1 MSIGVGEPEAAIIT
15 PLDEERAERTGA
27 LARFFHHARRFLLC
41 LWLGAALFFSFVVT
55 PQVFSVLRDSTA
67 LYPNHLAGTIVT
79 RNLEVINT
87 SGFVI
92 ALLLLATIF
101 FMREGARDKAFY
113 VEAASLALLALA
125 TAVGQWVI
133 AARMLGLR
141 AQMGRPIDET
151 AANDSLRAAFNNLH
165 RYSVAALSVAMLAAL
180 VALIFMA
187 RRRRA
192 QRTALDVR

>member
-1 MSIGVGEPEAAIIT
+1 MSIGVGEQEAAINVVRE
-15 PLDEERAERTGA
+15 DESVERSDA
-27 LARFFHHARRFLLC
+27 LAGLFHHARRLVLC
-41 LWLGAALFFSFVVT
+41 LWLGAALFFGFVVA

-92 ALLLLATIF
+92 SLLLLVTAF
-101 FMREGARDKAFY
+101 AFRDGLRNRARV
-113 VEAASLALLALA
+113 VEAASLALMALA
-125 TAVGQWVI
+125 TGIGQWVI

-151 AANDSLRAAFNNLH
+151 AANDSLRVAFNSLH
-165 RYSVAALSVAMLAAL
+165 KYSVAALSVAMLAAL
-180 VALIFMA
+180 IAFILMA
-187 RRRRA
+187 RRRAHR
-192 QRTALDVR
+192 LDVR